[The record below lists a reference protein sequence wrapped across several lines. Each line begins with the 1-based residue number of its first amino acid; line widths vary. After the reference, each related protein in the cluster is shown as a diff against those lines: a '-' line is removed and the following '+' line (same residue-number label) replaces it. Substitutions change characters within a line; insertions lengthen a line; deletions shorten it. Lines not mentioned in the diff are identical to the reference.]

1 MRKRIVFAPLLL
13 LTLVGCATTDGYRQF
28 YTPGPG
34 VTPEK
39 VAEMRVAPPAS
50 TPQVDHIARLDDQD
64 AYRKYTREGYQP
76 IGYSSFT
83 SGHLQ
88 KDNDAIDQGKMV
100 GADLV
105 LILDPQYTE
114 SVTTSVPLTTP
125 TATTSYTNGM
135 ATAYGTGGSAV
146 AFGNSTTTTYGT
158 NTTYVPMTVN
168 RYQYGALYFV
178 KARLRLGVK
187 MRGLSDQERQELQ
200 TNHGVYIET
209 VVDGTPAYQ
218 SDILPGDIITT
229 IDGSRIDDPVN
240 FNELLSARVGRTV
253 ELAII
258 RQGKTISKMVAL
270 QP

>member
-1 MRKRIVFAPLLL
+1 MGKRIIFASLLL
-13 LTLVGCATTDGYRQF
+13 LALVGCATTDGYRQF
-28 YTPGPG
+28 YTPVPG
-34 VTPEK
+34 ATPEK

-50 TPQVDHIARLDDQD
+50 TPQVAHIARLDDQG
-64 AYRKYTREGYQP
+64 AYRKYTREGYQA

-83 SGHLQ
+83 SGHRQ
-88 KDNDAIDQGKMV
+88 EDDDAIDQATKV

-105 LILDPQYTE
+105 LIVDPRYTE

-168 RYQYGALYFV
+168 RYEYGALYLV
-178 KARLRLGVK
+178 KQRYKLGANC
-187 MRGLSDQERQELQ
+187 RDLSDQERQEIQ
-200 TNHGVYIET
+200 TNRGVYVMTI
-209 VVDGTPAYQ
+209 VDGTPAYT
-218 SDILPGDIITT
+218 SDILPGDVIMAVDGSG
-229 IDGSRIDDPVN
+229 IDGGAN
-240 FNELLSARVGRTV
+240 FNELISARSGQTV

-258 RQGKTISKMVAL
+258 RQGKTISKMVTL
-270 QP
+270 R